1 MEHFLFAG
9 LDNLG
14 SKTFLDYFPQFRD
27 ANGSVCKQRSKVG
40 KSYPVR
46 PWDKDGN
53 FIINC

>member
-14 SKTFLDYFPQFRD
+14 SKTFLDYFPQFQD
-27 ANGSVCKQRSKVG
+27 ANGSVCKLRSKVA

>member
-27 ANGSVCKQRSKVG
+27 ADGSVSKQRSKVG
-40 KSYPVR
+40 KSHLVR

-53 FIINC
+53 FITNC